1 MLSVAA
7 AAEQMRGLFDKIAQV
22 LGWLDVAEFAIPAKC
37 QKVSKRCLTFYIC
50 KLEVGQIPELESVA
64 RLNIL
69 RPAINLGEILVPE
82 EHSARERGL

>member
-1 MLSVAA
+1 MKRAKNVSV
-7 AAEQMRGLFDKIAQV
+7 
-22 LGWLDVAEFAIPAKC
+22 
-37 QKVSKRCLTFYIC
+37 LTFYIF

-82 EHSARERGL
+82 EHSARERWL